1 MTDKKNRN
9 FEEFLDFVKWMHEE
23 YVKFSIANKKEYL
36 EYDDYINERFEQ
48 LCSEFHE
55 RVIH

>member
-1 MTDKKNRN
+1 MSDIKNRH
-9 FEEFLDFVKWMHEE
+9 FDEFLDFVKWMHEE
-23 YVKFSIANKKEYL
+23 YVKYCKSNEKEHL
-36 EYDDYINERFEQ
+36 EYEDYINERFEQ